1 VAALVVASLAIAGDE
16 DAKDKKAAVVRYVPE
31 MREIATADACCVVM
45 RREAKDDGAL
55 VRVLTVSAEQ
65 AGKTGEEATECPLPK
80 QRAELEDYRMA
91 FFPKRDA
98 GGSLT
103 GYTLVTWR
111 VAEDGADPQD
121 AAMERREWPQ
131 GKRVAEASQQ
141 RILGD
146 SVIVRAIWSDAVE
159 AGETGTADPE
169 TGDSGTG
176 DMPAKDKAGKSERVL
191 WGFEIVAAKSA
202 KMKPREPAGMD
213 GGPDSGEPEGEG
225 TPDGCG
231 CGCGCGEET
240 AEAKA
245 LHVDRVRMA
254 VPRYPTPD
262 AEYGIVLIPVWR
274 TLGETIEGFDAVLIV
289 TPTKESMAKTDR
301 DAG

>member
-1 VAALVVASLAIAGDE
+1 
-16 DAKDKKAAVVRYVPE
+16 
-31 MREIATADACCVVM
+31 
-45 RREAKDDGAL
+45 
-55 VRVLTVSAEQ
+55 
-65 AGKTGEEATECPLPK
+65 
-80 QRAELEDYRMA
+80 
-91 FFPKRDA
+91 
-98 GGSLT
+98 
-103 GYTLVTWR
+103 
-111 VAEDGADPQD
+111 
-121 AAMERREWPQ
+121 
-131 GKRVAEASQQ
+131 
-141 RILGD
+141 
-146 SVIVRAIWSDAVE
+146 
-159 AGETGTADPE
+159 
-169 TGDSGTG
+169 
-176 DMPAKDKAGKSERVL
+176 MPAKDKAGKSERVL
-191 WGFEIVAAKSA
+191 WGFEIAAAKSS